1 MTESSRNLVEVILK
15 VIDDKLGKDTMV
27 INLDSVSTIADYFI
41 LTNGE
46 SLRQTKVLA
55 DEIIDHLEEEGVFH
69 RNKEGYQAGN
79 WILLDYGDI
88 VVHIFEK
95 ETRQFYDLEK
105 IWQDAQII
113 SVTDGKPD
121 TPL

>member
-1 MTESSRNLVEVILK
+1 MTENTKSVVEIILK
-15 VIDDKLGKDTMV
+15 VIDDKIGKDTAV
-27 INLDSVSTIADYFI
+27 INLESVSTIADYFV

-55 DEIIDHLEEEGVFH
+55 DEIIDHLEEKGIFL
-69 RNKEGYQAGN
+69 RNKEGYQAGS

-95 ETRQFYDLEK
+95 ETRKFYDLEK
-105 IWQDAQII
+105 IWQDAKII
-113 SVTDGKPD
+113 PVTDGNPD

>member
-1 MTESSRNLVEVILK
+1 MIESSKEIVEKIIK
-15 VIDDKLGKDTMV
+15 VIDDKIGKDTVV
-27 INLDSVSTIADYFI
+27 IDLSTISTIADYFI

-55 DEIIDHLEEEGVFH
+55 EDIMSELEAEGIFV
-69 RNKEGYQAGN
+69 RNKEGHQTGS

-95 ETRQFYDLEK
+95 DTRDFYDLEK
-105 IWQDAQII
+105 IWQDAKLIP
-113 SVTDGKPD
+113 VTDGKTD
-121 TPL
+121 SPL

>member
-1 MTESSRNLVEVILK
+1 MAESPKKLVKRILE
-15 VIDDKLGKDTMV
+15 VIDDKIGEDTSV
-27 INLDSVSTIADYFI
+27 IDLESVSTIADYFV

-55 DEIIDHLEEEGVFH
+55 DEIIEQLEEDGIFL
-69 RNKEGYQAGN
+69 RNKEGYQTGK

-95 ETRQFYDLEK
+95 ETREFYDLEK
-105 IWQDAQII
+105 IWQDAKII
-113 SVTDGKPD
+113 SVTEGKPD